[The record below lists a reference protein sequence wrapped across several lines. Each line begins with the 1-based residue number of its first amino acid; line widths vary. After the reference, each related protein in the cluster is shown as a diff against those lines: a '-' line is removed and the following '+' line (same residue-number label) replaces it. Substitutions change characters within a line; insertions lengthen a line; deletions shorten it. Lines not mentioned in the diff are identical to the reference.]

1 MTCAATDVVTSFQAL
16 IDQKEFDQAALLVTE
31 DAEISTPFGKKTKEQ
46 FLKDLRG
53 NGGPVWRESAPG
65 DHAKQCITDGVRKIG
80 FVKVN
85 LKRVV
90 EINGDDKICKITV
103 SKK

>member
-1 MTCAATDVVTSFQAL
+1 MTCAATDVVTTFQEL

-53 NGGPVWRESAPG
+53 NGPVWGESAPG
-65 DHAKQCITDGVRKIG
+65 DHAKQCITEGTRKIG
-80 FVKVN
+80 FIKVN

-90 EINGDDKICKITV
+90 EINEDNQICKITV